1 MLPFVDPRSIARM
14 NALTRRRFLLAA
26 ASAPVAALPSQVLA
40 ALGET
45 RVLSFNHLHTGER
58 LSVEYFSAGTYQP
71 DALAA
76 VNHLLRDFRSG
87 DMTTMDPALLDLLHG
102 VRQLTGSRQ
111 PFQIISGYRS
121 PTTNEALHQRSSGV
135 ASGSL
140 HVKGKA
146 IDIRVADVALPR
158 LRDAALS
165 LRGGGV
171 GYYAGSNFIH
181 VDTGRVRTW

>member
-1 MLPFVDPRSIARM
+1 M
-14 NALTRRRFLLAA
+14 NRLTRRRFLISAAAAAPLAACPMQLLAA
-26 ASAPVAALPSQVLA
+26 AQQ
-40 ALGET
+40 T
-45 RVLSFNHLHTGER
+45 RSLSFNHLHTGEQ
-58 LSVEYFSAGTYQP
+58 LSVEYFSAGAYQT

-121 PTTNEALHQRSSGV
+121 PATNETLHKRSSGV

>member
-1 MLPFVDPRSIARM
+1 M
-14 NALTRRRFLLAA
+14 NRLTRRRFLLSAA
-26 ASAPVAALPSQVLA
+26 AAAPLA
-40 ALGET
+40 ASPTRLLAAARET
-45 RVLSFNHLHTGER
+45 RVISFDHLHTGEQ
-58 LSVEYFSAGTYQP
+58 LSVEYFSGGAYLP

-102 VRQLTGSRQ
+102 LQQLTGSRQ

-121 PTTNEALHQRSSGV
+121 PSTNETLHKRSSGV

-146 IDIRVADVALPR
+146 VDIQGKFVLGDLGSGGMA
-158 LRDAALS
+158 
-165 LRGGGV
+165 GGV
-171 GYYAGSNFIH
+171 SGHA
-181 VDTGRVRTW
+181 